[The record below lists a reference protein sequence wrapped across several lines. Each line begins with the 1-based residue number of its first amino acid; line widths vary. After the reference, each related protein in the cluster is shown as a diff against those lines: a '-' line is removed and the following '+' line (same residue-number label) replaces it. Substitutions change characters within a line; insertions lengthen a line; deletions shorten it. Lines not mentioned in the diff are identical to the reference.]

1 MNHTT
6 AMKTKHTPG
15 PWQVMPEEY
24 HRDYIRI
31 RGTSIG
37 GKYKVANVCGI
48 KVEGSVPINELEEVR
63 ANAALIAAA
72 PELYEACVAAES
84 ILSNMDTLRHLG
96 DFPALDSLR
105 AAIQKASI
113 GHK

>member
-1 MNHTT
+1 
-6 AMKTKHTPG
+6 MKTKHTPG
-15 PWQVMPEEY
+15 PWRFTTSPQPNGCPIVGSNGLMICMLAHSINHEDQKEE
-24 HRDYIRI
+24 
-31 RGTSIG
+31 
-37 GKYKVANVCGI
+37 A
-48 KVEGSVPINELEEVR
+48 L

-105 AAIQKASI
+105 AALQKATI
-113 GHK
+113 GHQ